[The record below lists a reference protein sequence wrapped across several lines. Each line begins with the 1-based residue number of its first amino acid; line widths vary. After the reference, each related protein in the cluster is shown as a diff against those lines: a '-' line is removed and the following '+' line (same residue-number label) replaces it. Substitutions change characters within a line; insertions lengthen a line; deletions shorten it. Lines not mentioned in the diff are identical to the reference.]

1 EEKSS
6 AITRKMTLIATFA
19 IFRTNQMT
27 KTATRIPMSSWRPG
41 MSGVAGQCNSVLE
54 KEAHRLLD
62 ILPQRA
68 QKFRP
73 RGAVDD
79 AVVARHRHFHA
90 VAHDDLPIDDD
101 RPRFRRT
108 DGEDGHVR
116 RIDDGGELFDAP
128 RAEVRDR
135 DGRALVLVRHQL
147 AVFLLLGDRADIL

>member
-1 EEKSS
+1 M
-6 AITRKMTLIATFA
+6 ILIATFA
-19 IFRTNQMT
+19 IFKTNQMT

-62 ILPQRA
+62 VLPQRA

-79 AVVARHRHFHA
+79 AMVARHRHFHPIA
-90 VAHDDLPIDDD
+90 DDDLAVLHDGPGFG
-101 RPRFRRT
+101 RA

-116 RIDDGGELFDAP
+116 
-128 RAEVRDR
+128 
-135 DGRALVLVRHQL
+135 
-147 AVFLLLGDRADIL
+147 